1 MRSAASYSRCVKG
14 LSRVA
19 GRSPRVYY
27 SSIGALLALLLA
39 LVVVARPM
47 RASGQ
52 VELTWS
58 PSMVKG
64 PPGAPVTIVEFSDY
78 Q

>member
-1 MRSAASYSRCVKG
+1 MGTAASYSRSVKY
-14 LSRVA
+14 LSRCA
-19 GRSPRVYY
+19 GRPPRVYY
-27 SSIGALLALLLA
+27 SWIGATLSLLALI
-39 LVVVARPM
+39 VVAFAA
-47 RASGQ
+47 RADAQ

-64 PPGAPVTIVEFSDY
+64 PSGAPVTIIEFSDY

>member
-1 MRSAASYSRCVKG
+1 
-14 LSRVA
+14 
-19 GRSPRVYY
+19 VYY

-47 RASGQ
+47 RASAQ

>member
-1 MRSAASYSRCVKG
+1 
-14 LSRVA
+14 
-19 GRSPRVYY
+19 VYY
-27 SSIGALLALLLA
+27 SLIGALFALLLA
-39 LVVVARPM
+39 LVVVAWPTHVV
-47 RASGQ
+47 AQ

-64 PPGAPVTIVEFSDY
+64 SPSAPVTIVEFSDY

>member
-1 MRSAASYSRCVKG
+1 MGTAASYSRSVKC
-14 LSRVA
+14 LSRRA

-27 SSIGALLALLLA
+27 TWIWLTLWLLALSVAACPARALA
-39 LVVVARPM
+39 
-47 RASGQ
+47 Q

-58 PSMVKG
+58 PTMVKG
-64 PPGAPVTIVEFSDY
+64 AAGAPVTIIEFSDY

>member
-1 MRSAASYSRCVKG
+1 MGTAASYSRSVKC
-14 LSRVA
+14 LSRCA

-27 SSIGALLALLLA
+27 SWIVRTLSLLALI
-39 LVVVARPM
+39 VAACPA
-47 RASGQ
+47 RAVAQ
-52 VELTWS
+52 VELSWS

-64 PPGAPVTIVEFSDY
+64 ASGAPVTIIEFSDY

>member
-1 MRSAASYSRCVKG
+1 MGTAASYSRSVKY
-14 LSRVA
+14 LSRCA
-19 GRSPRVYY
+19 GRPPRVYY
-27 SSIGALLALLLA
+27 SWIGVTLSLLTLG
-39 LVVVARPM
+39 VAAFPA
-47 RASGQ
+47 RAVAQ

-64 PPGAPVTIVEFSDY
+64 PSTAPVTIIEFSDY

>member
-1 MRSAASYSRCVKG
+1 
-14 LSRVA
+14 
-19 GRSPRVYY
+19 VYY
-27 SSIGALLALLLA
+27 SWIGVTLSLLTLI
-39 LVVVARPM
+39 VVAFPT
-47 RASGQ
+47 RAFAQ

-64 PPGAPVTIVEFSDY
+64 PSGAPVTIIEFSDY

>member
-1 MRSAASYSRCVKG
+1 MGTAASYSRSVKC
-14 LSRVA
+14 LSRCA
-19 GRSPRVYY
+19 GRPPRVYY
-27 SSIGALLALLLA
+27 SWIWLTLWLLALS
-39 LVVVARPM
+39 VVACPA
-47 RASGQ
+47 RALAQ

-64 PPGAPVTIVEFSDY
+64 AAGAPVTIVEFSDY

>member
-1 MRSAASYSRCVKG
+1 MGTAASYSRSVKC
-14 LSRVA
+14 LSRCA

-27 SSIGALLALLLA
+27 SWIAMMLSLLALI
-39 LVVVARPM
+39 VAAYP
-47 RASGQ
+47 ASAFAQ
-52 VELTWS
+52 VELSWS

-64 PPGAPVTIVEFSDY
+64 ASGAPVTIIEFSDY

>member
-1 MRSAASYSRCVKG
+1 MGTAASYSRSVKYQ
-14 LSRVA
+14 SRCA
-19 GRSPRVYY
+19 GRPPRVYY
-27 SSIGALLALLLA
+27 SWIGVTLSLLTFI
-39 LVVVARPM
+39 VVAFPA
-47 RASGQ
+47 RADAQ

-64 PPGAPVTIVEFSDY
+64 PSGAPVTIIEFSDY

>member
-1 MRSAASYSRCVKG
+1 
-14 LSRVA
+14 
-19 GRSPRVYY
+19 VYY
-27 SSIGALLALLLA
+27 SWIGVTLSLLTLS
-39 LVVVARPM
+39 VAAFPA
-47 RASGQ
+47 RAFAQ

-64 PPGAPVTIVEFSDY
+64 PPAAPVTIIEFSDY

>member
-1 MRSAASYSRCVKG
+1 MGTAASYSRSVKY
-14 LSRVA
+14 LSRCA
-19 GRSPRVYY
+19 GRPPRVYY
-27 SSIGALLALLLA
+27 SWIGVTLSLLTLI
-39 LVVVARPM
+39 VAVFPA
-47 RASGQ
+47 RAFAQ

-64 PPGAPVTIVEFSDY
+64 PSGAPVTIIEFSDY